1 MPRRFR
7 PRGFTLIELLVVIA
21 IIAILIALLLPAV
34 QQAREAARRTQCR
47 NNLKQ
52 LGLALHNY
60 HDNFLAFPQAHA
72 QIQSSNAANR
82 SWEGRGIWV
91 AILPYIDQA
100 PMYNLYNF
108 DTHYRNQTATI
119 VNSKLAAYVCPS
131 DLAWSASAE
140 GGVNY
145 AGCVGSQPAFW
156 GASSNGVIQRFT
168 KTSMADLTDG
178 SSNVILA
185 GEQLKGDGA
194 QGTAG
199 DADLTRAQTAPTFA
213 NAQFPT
219 QAELDTAS
227 TGSCTVAATAEA
239 SLSQCGRDW
248 SSPYFGQS
256 LFNTAAPP
264 NWKKRSCA
272 FGGPFG
278 LCADRGGLAVSRSRH
293 VGGVHVTMADGAVK
307 FVSENIDL
315 LNWQRL
321 GARNDNNPVGEF

>member
-1 MPRRFR
+1 MPRRSR
-7 PRGFTLIELLVVIA
+7 SRGFTLIELLVVIA

-52 LGLALHNY
+52 LGIALHNY

-72 QIQSSNAANR
+72 QIQSRIAAA
-82 SWEGRGIWV
+82 SWEGRGMWV

-108 DTHYRNQTATI
+108 DVTYRSQPATI
-119 VNSKLAAYVCPS
+119 VQSKLAAYVCAS
-131 DLAWSASAE
+131 DSAWAGAE

-168 KTSMADLTDG
+168 KTSIADLTDG
-178 SSNVILA
+178 ASNVIMA
-185 GEQLKGDGA
+185 GEQLKGDNS
-194 QGTAG
+194 QGSAS
-199 DADLTRAQTAPTFA
+199 DADITRAATAPTFA

-219 QAELDTAS
+219 QAELDAAA
-227 TGSCTVAATAEA
+227 TGSCTIAPTAEA

-256 LFNTAAPP
+256 LFNTAATP
-264 NWKKRSCA
+264 NWKQRSCA
-272 FGGPFG
+272 FGGAFG
-278 LCADRGGLAVSRSRH
+278 LCADRGGIAVSRSRH
-293 VGGVHVTMADGAVK
+293 TGGVHVVMGDGAVK

-321 GARNDNNPVGEF
+321 GARADGNPVAEF